1 MVRDGSTP
9 DGPGGPVRIRVRPL
23 RCPELLG
30 APCGR
35 RARGLPLTKKGK
47 GGIAMGRAT
56 FRIRVRT
63 AAEGLK
69 ERFSV
74 SPDIW
79 DEPEDTGHNWVA
91 EPDDV
96 SDWLDL
102 PPGFR
107 APDDDEAAYRRSSSS
122 YDLSLADDE
131 LDEAWSS
138 YGLATGIPRLV
149 HPHVD

>member
-1 MVRDGSTP
+1 
-9 DGPGGPVRIRVRPL
+9 L
-23 RCPELLG
+23 RG
-30 APCGR
+30 
-35 RARGLPLTKKGK
+35 KGK
-47 GGIAMGRAT
+47 GGIAMGRAS

-63 AAEGLK
+63 AAVGFK

-79 DEPEDTGHNWVA
+79 DEPEDSGHNWVA
-91 EPDDV
+91 QPDDV

-102 PPGFR
+102 PADFR
-107 APDDDEAAYRRSSSS
+107 APDDNEAAYLGPSRS
-122 YDLSLADDE
+122 YELSLADDE

-138 YGLATGIPRLV
+138 YGLEMGLPRLV